1 MVHHRA
7 TSSSGRHH
15 ALKIL
20 RVATG
25 VRPNSASRGSQCADL
40 TGNSCG
46 RTCSPNAASASRI
59 STCYR
64 TPPRRHR
71 RPAAHPRPVP
81 ARPTVARN
89 QSAPE
94 PPSPSRTHGCRRR
107 RRRRTILLSEQGIL
121 LDRRRL
127 STLELPGG
135 RVEAGDCVKD
145 AVVRELAE
153 QAGLVTRAEDAVLLG
168 TLVDHVAGVLR
179 VTVGAGRP
187 HLAGAADHAAE
198 RERRRLVVVPTR
210 PAPRRPVRLQCPDPH
225 RLAARP
231 SHRTRDHRSTELHH
245 QPSRDEGTA
254 RAPVQQMYVPAG
266 TTARGMHVMRASQTR
281 W

>member
-1 MVHHRA
+1 MP
-7 TSSSGRHH
+7 
-15 ALKIL
+15 L
-20 RVATG
+20 
-25 VRPNSASRGSQCADL
+25 
-40 TGNSCG
+40 
-46 RTCSPNAASASRI
+46 
-59 STCYR
+59 
-64 TPPRRHR
+64 PRREY
-71 RPAAHPRPVP
+71 RPAIAPRRGATVVQLLTR
-81 ARPTVARN
+81 ARCPPDRPSGVTGRLRG
-89 QSAPE
+89 
-94 PPSPSRTHGCRRR
+94 PSPSRTHGCRRRRRRR

-127 STLELPGG
+127 SPLELPGG
-135 RVEAGDCVKD
+135 RVEAGDCIKD

-245 QPSRDEGTA
+245 QLSRDEGTA
-254 RAPVQQMYVPAG
+254 RAPVQQMYVPALTPG
-266 TTARGMHVMRASQTR
+266 S
-281 W
+281 

>member
-1 MVHHRA
+1 MP
-7 TSSSGRHH
+7 
-15 ALKIL
+15 L
-20 RVATG
+20 
-25 VRPNSASRGSQCADL
+25 
-40 TGNSCG
+40 
-46 RTCSPNAASASRI
+46 
-59 STCYR
+59 
-64 TPPRRHR
+64 PRREYRPAIAPR
-71 RPAAHPRPVP
+71 RGATVVQLLTRARCPPDRPSRVTSRPRSPQVPAAHTAVG
-81 ARPTVARN
+81 V
-89 QSAPE
+89 
-94 PPSPSRTHGCRRR
+94 GVGVG
-107 RRRRTILLSEQGIL
+107 TILLGEQGIL

-127 STLELPGG
+127 GTLELPGG
-135 RVEAGDCVKD
+135 RVEAGDCIKD

-254 RAPVQQMYVPAG
+254 RAPVQQMYVPALTPG
-266 TTARGMHVMRASQTR
+266 S
-281 W
+281 

>member
-1 MVHHRA
+1 M
-7 TSSSGRHH
+7 
-15 ALKIL
+15 
-20 RVATG
+20 
-25 VRPNSASRGSQCADL
+25 
-40 TGNSCG
+40 
-46 RTCSPNAASASRI
+46 
-59 STCYR
+59 
-64 TPPRRHR
+64 
-71 RPAAHPRPVP
+71 P

-89 QSAPE
+89 QSAPG
-94 PPSPSRTHGCRRR
+94 PPSPSRTHGCRRRRR

-127 STLELPGG
+127 GTLDLPGG
-135 RVEAGDCVKD
+135 RVEAEDCIKD
-145 AVVRELAE
+145 AVVRKLAE

-187 HLAGAADHAAE
+187 HLAGAADHAADHAAE

-245 QPSRDEGTA
+245 QLSRDEGTA
-254 RAPVQQMYVPAG
+254 RAPVQQMYVPALTPG
-266 TTARGMHVMRASQTR
+266 S
-281 W
+281 